1 MEYNIDKLST
11 TNIFFDLIYDIQI
24 KYVLFL
30 FHIKFFLVQRTLLL
44 VVSPIYGDKYKMK
57 NMNNKELYMGKSK
70 FSLKIG
76 KSLII

>member
-24 KYVLFL
+24 KYVLFF
-30 FHIKFFLVQRTLLL
+30 FHINFFLLQRTLLL

-70 FSLKIG
+70 FSLNFG